1 MNKLYNHVLSNN
13 AWSNSSEFDLSKYY
27 TFYRK
32 IKEPWA
38 ANLAGYAAMLLK
50 RNFGKTPTFK
60 HPTLNSMKYYTGKQD
75 HKLENGRIVLNVE
88 YLHKAFT
95 YNADGYLEDR
105 FGNRAAFFGQSEGY
119 PGKYVVVIDDHM
131 YNEHRLIYAMHHPEV
146 ALQDF
151 DVSHIDGDMSNN
163 KIENLKLKED

>member
-32 IKEPWA
+32 IKAPWA
-38 ANLAGYAAMLLK
+38 ADLANYAAMLLT
-50 RNFGKTPTFK
+50 RNFGKHPTF
-60 HPTLNSMKYYTGKQD
+60 NGMKYYSGTQD
-75 HKLENGRIVLNVE
+75 HKLENGRIVLDAA
-88 YLHKAFT
+88 YLHNTFT
-95 YNADGYLEDR
+95 YHKDGHLVDK
-105 FGNRAAFFGQSEGY
+105 FGNPAAFLGTCKGY
-119 PGKYVVVIDDHM
+119 KGKYVVVIDDHM
-131 YNEHRLIYAMHHPEV
+131 YNEHRLIYAMHHPEL

-151 DVSHIDGDMSNN
+151 DVAHIDGDMTNN